1 MMDTRAEPALFLTIT
16 VSLTLTRFPRWV
28 TVLQRL
34 AYSRRSSK
42 ERSISC
48 MLATFIGQGVL
59 ALRLSGLHFGQR
71 IVRKIA
77 LRIKAQAALE
87 FSATFFSYPDLHRS
101 DCARPPPLLSGS
113 GRPLT

>member
-28 TVLQRL
+28 ATCSAWPIPDL
-34 AYSRRSSK
+34 SSK

-59 ALRLSGLHFGQR
+59 ALRLSR
-71 IVRKIA
+71 YI
-77 LRIKAQAALE
+77 
-87 FSATFFSYPDLHRS
+87 S
-101 DCARPPPLLSGS
+101 DRES
-113 GRPLT
+113 